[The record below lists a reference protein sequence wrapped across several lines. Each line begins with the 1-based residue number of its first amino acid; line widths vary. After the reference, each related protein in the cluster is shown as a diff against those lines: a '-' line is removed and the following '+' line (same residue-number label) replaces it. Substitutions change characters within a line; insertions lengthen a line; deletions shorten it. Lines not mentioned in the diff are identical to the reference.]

1 MVKKNVKVSVRMMWF
16 CQLPSRFCFYIRTK
30 RLVRVVVLLLLVLFY
45 CEFLHYYIVLLWCTW
60 PHLASPA
67 HQPLR
72 VMIIG
77 DTHILGSNAHWFDK
91 LRREWQMVRSFQA
104 SMLIHRPDV
113 VFVLGDLM
121 DYGTESSTQEF
132 HHHVTRFKEMFD
144 TPAHTHME
152 VIVGN
157 HDIGF
162 HNMMTPKRHDRFK
175 EAFDTPSIRLVTI
188 RDVNFVLVNS
198 MALEGDGCSICSEA
212 ESKLRDIK
220 WQLKCSKGKETG
232 KFVADVCE
240 KIETLKYSNPIL
252 LQHFPMYRTS
262 DINCSTPDAAPKDE
276 RDIPFRNK
284 IDCISKESTD
294 MRFVLKN
301 GPNPSESMYETLD
314 LLIENFSLF
323 APGKIAANN
332 SGGSL
337 PASDSKPKS
346 QANVAW
352 LRSCWSFL
360 LLSGTGLL
368 LSGALSFG
376 NTYRFELLSEPQWCS
391 PVYKAYVRSTLYNS
405 SGMWMEA
412 TNTADVLWWS
422 TVTVRYLLSA
432 NDTAFSM
439 CEYLEYNKTKVL
451 DKELVKYFHV
461 PLPREDFLV
470 PAVKPAQGQTPRGVH
485 HGLAGR
491 IGVLHATRS
500 GLQECTPQVDITN

>member
-294 MRFVLKN
+294 MLFDYLDPRLVISAHTHHGCYRVHGNGVPEYTVASYNWRNKQGPTFFLAEITSKDFVLNRCYLPNEITVFGMYITAGFLAIVCLIIPPVRHKPVLVN
-301 GPNPSESMYETLD
+301 G
-314 LLIENFSLF
+314 FST
-323 APGKIAANN
+323 
-332 SGGSL
+332 S
-337 PASDSKPKS
+337 
-346 QANVAW
+346 
-352 LRSCWSFL
+352 
-360 LLSGTGLL
+360 
-368 LSGALSFG
+368 
-376 NTYRFELLSEPQWCS
+376 
-391 PVYKAYVRSTLYNS
+391 
-405 SGMWMEA
+405 
-412 TNTADVLWWS
+412 
-422 TVTVRYLLSA
+422 
-432 NDTAFSM
+432 
-439 CEYLEYNKTKVL
+439 NKQ
-451 DKELVKYFHV
+451 H
-461 PLPREDFLV
+461 
-470 PAVKPAQGQTPRGVH
+470 
-485 HGLAGR
+485 
-491 IGVLHATRS
+491 
-500 GLQECTPQVDITN
+500 